1 MDPSNDEF
9 PTDDEA
15 EQLPYSTNT
24 PYITHMNKEAAYQ
37 PLFPGEINEF
47 GPSFEL
53 PMGLSFSP
61 ASFSGLFFTDDL
73 LAEWAEATNA
83 YAASRLPRSRRKKV
97 TKSTILRFFAIIYYM
112 GVVRLPSKEDY
123 FEATED
129 DDFWPEHP
137 AIKLSYSMF
146 RYMWRNFHMTYHND
160 SSDEGDIGRDDDVDE
175 DFEDESDDPDVT
187 DDPEPPLAGN
197 APETQPWYHKV
208 KDFMA
213 HVNKVSKRCCK
224 HPGFA
229 LAIDEMMKRFKGRS
243 REKFIMK
250 NKPIDEGYKF
260 YALCDSST
268 GFVYDFFPDGRSDT
282 NTILDSVTRLVE
294 TIPRRDTL
302 QYRIAMDNFFTTERV
317 IKMTREKGVGVV
329 GTARNRRGWPP
340 AEYKSIDDARF
351 NSWYVYHQDEYAIC
365 RWVDNNIVNM
375 VTTMHTG
382 DETTTQARRRP
393 KANNTNRRNIQDV
406 WGTSH
411 VANIDIPSVINNYN
425 HWMGGVDLAD
435 QLIAYYRPDLRCRR
449 VWMPLLLHCLD
460 VVRINSYIMMKS
472 RDDTLTH
479 KAFIKDWVCHLNER
493 ADALQHGPTRAA
505 AALASPPGS
514 GRKIKR
520 RRMSHT
526 NPTLPSIRLVGEKKD
541 HVVTLTTSQR
551 RCIYCSYLLQLAKS
565 DPAIEARKPREVTR
579 RCSTCN
585 VNICKEHWDEYH
597 RWSL

>member
-129 DDFWPEHP
+129 DDFWPV
-137 AIKLSYSMF
+137 
-146 RYMWRNFHMTYHND
+146 WRNFHMTYHND

-229 LAIDEMMKRFKGRS
+229 L
-243 REKFIMK
+243 
-250 NKPIDEGYKF
+250 
-260 YALCDSST
+260 LCD
-268 GFVYDFFPDGRSDT
+268 
-282 NTILDSVTRLVE
+282 
-294 TIPRRDTL
+294 
-302 QYRIAMDNFFTTERV
+302 
-317 IKMTREKGVGVV
+317 
-329 GTARNRRGWPP
+329 
-340 AEYKSIDDARF
+340 
-351 NSWYVYHQDEYAIC
+351 H
-365 RWVDNNIVNM
+365 
-375 VTTMHTG
+375 
-382 DETTTQARRRP
+382 
-393 KANNTNRRNIQDV
+393 
-406 WGTSH
+406 
-411 VANIDIPSVINNYN
+411 
-425 HWMGGVDLAD
+425 
-435 QLIAYYRPDLRCRR
+435 
-449 VWMPLLLHCLD
+449 LLH
-460 VVRINSYIMMKS
+460 
-472 RDDTLTH
+472 
-479 KAFIKDWVCHLNER
+479 
-493 ADALQHGPTRAA
+493 
-505 AALASPPGS
+505 
-514 GRKIKR
+514 GRR
-520 RRMSHT
+520 ST
-526 NPTLPSIRLVGEKKD
+526 SI
-541 HVVTLTTSQR
+541 QR
-551 RCIYCSYLLQLAKS
+551 RLL
-565 DPAIEARKPREVTR
+565 RGNRG
-579 RCSTCN
+579 
-585 VNICKEHWDEYH
+585 
-597 RWSL
+597 